1 MKLRQSR
8 YVPKKN
14 RYTLLK
20 VLDIV
25 MLAALAVMW
34 LGRERLGIDLPDLLI
49 ISGFLLL
56 GAVLAAFNRRKDKEL
71 RVEDEFLEKMRDE
84 IGKEN
89 YSDTSF
95 FFGDDK

>member
-1 MKLRQSR
+1 MKLRQNR
-8 YVPKKN
+8 YVPKRN

-20 VLDIV
+20 AMDMI

-34 LGRERLGIDLPDLLI
+34 LGRERFGIAFSDLLI
-49 ISGFLLL
+49 MSGLLL
-56 GAVLAAFNRRKDKEL
+56 LCAVPAALNRKKEKEL

-84 IGKEN
+84 IGREN
-89 YSDTSF
+89 YSDASF